1 MIRVVFMTDKERVIG
16 SSSPDENQKRRE
28 MMPADLPE
36 VMDTLYKGQNVAG
49 GESAWLE
56 STKGAT
62 NHRYVITRNRNFDV
76 GDNPVHIVDEAFDLV
91 AKYKY
96 SDDELVVVGG
106 LAMFRIFVPHA
117 TQLDVVETSELF
129 PGDLVFDNWENLDFD
144 LQSSEE
150 HNGFRVLHYS
160 REV

>member
-1 MIRVVFMTDKERVIG
+1 MIRVVFTTDKGRVIG
-16 SSSPDENQKRRE
+16 SSSPQDNQQRLE
-28 MMPADLPE
+28 AMPDGVPDILE
-36 VMDTLYKGQNVAG
+36 LLYRGENVAG
-49 GESAWLE
+49 GESAWLAP
-56 STKGAT
+56 TKGAT
-62 NHRYVITRNRNFDV
+62 NHRYVITRNRNFDTQ
-76 GDNPVHIVDEAFDLV
+76 DHPVQIVDEAFDLV

-117 TQLDVVETSELF
+117 SRLDVVETDQLF
-129 PGDLVFDNWENLDFD
+129 PGDLVYDNWEKLDFELD
-144 LQSSEE
+144 SQEE